1 MGSKYQKSLR
11 ISLPFWALILE
22 IALILVFF
30 FFTSY
35 ETPSKKLKLL
45 KTYPAF
51 QDINVMAVLGLGF
64 LNASLRRYTWSGV
77 AFNLFTLA
85 LGVQW
90 AIILDGFQFSF
101 FSRKIPINIQRIIL
115 GTMSAMSVLIS
126 SGAILGK
133 VNLVQ
138 MIVMTLLEVTVFRGA
153 MMLTLNFLDGKEYES
168 MMQIHVFGAYFG
180 VAVAWC
186 LSGPE
191 LNAAKEKE
199 RRATT
204 SSLFTTLGTLFLW
217 IFWPTFNSAL
227 LDQPS
232 EKETAVYNTYYALA
246 ASSVAAMSLSAATHS
261 DGKISMTHV
270 HRATLAGG
278 VAVGVATNLIYSPWI
293 AMVLGLLAG
302 MISIIGAKC
311 LPECLNRTIG
321 LHDTCEVHSTFGL
334 PALLGGLTYI
344 MLEIEQASW
353 ASFSGVGF
361 QVLVLASP
369 LSLFMAMGLV
379 GGVLTGVIL
388 RLNLW
393 KAPPAAKYFDD
404 QAFWE
409 FPHLAVGF

>member
-261 DGKISMTHV
+261 DGKISM
-270 HRATLAGG
+270 
-278 VAVGVATNLIYSPWI
+278 
-293 AMVLGLLAG
+293 
-302 MISIIGAKC
+302 
-311 LPECLNRTIG
+311 ECLNRTIG